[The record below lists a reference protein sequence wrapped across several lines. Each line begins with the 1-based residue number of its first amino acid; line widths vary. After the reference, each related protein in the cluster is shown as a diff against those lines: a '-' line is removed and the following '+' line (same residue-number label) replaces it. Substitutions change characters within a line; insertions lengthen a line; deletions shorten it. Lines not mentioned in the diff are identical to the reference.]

1 MAKSNISQALEEMS
15 QEDIYSL
22 LLFALFKLKD
32 IPEYLT
38 LSELSYILDN
48 KNFINF
54 IEYYGG
60 MTIKIPTKEEFK
72 LVIDALLIYQ
82 FVNIENNPIDNAY
95 KMLDLSKDRF
105 SEVYPTYIKLIDILA
120 NFNFNRGQN

>member
-60 MTIKIPTKEEFK
+60 MTIKVPTRDEFK
-72 LVIDALLIYQ
+72 LIIDALLIYQ

-95 KMLDLSKDRF
+95 KMLEFSKERF

-120 NFNFNRGQN
+120 EYNFNRK